1 MADVPPFFLLIG
13 KDTDYARLLEQHVSV
28 VWDAG
33 RLRFHDLVREGP
45 VHEAFTAAAYDVVL
59 IDQGPEEAVLGCDVA
74 ELAAREGFPP
84 VVIFA
89 SGDAVEASPGQVYG
103 VLPRERFGHA
113 RLALLLRA
121 AVDLRREAVKL
132 PRTRPVTLG
141 RYRFGSVNIRGQRF
155 VKELAA
161 GGTARVYLAE
171 SERAGEIVVLKVFDE
186 VPDVAERNVDY
197 DRFLQEYEVLSR
209 IEHPNVVRIHEL
221 GVADDHA
228 YIAMEYFPCGDL
240 RNRLLTPIFPA
251 DALKYLAQMAMALDA
266 VHALDILH
274 RDIKPGN
281 VMLRPD
287 DSLALIDFG
296 LAKAGGFN
304 VGGTL
309 AGEIFGTPYYMSPEQ
324 GHGHPLDARSD
335 LYSLGVIFYEMLTG
349 RKPYLGTS
357 PLNVIYMHKNAP
369 IPQLKGELACFQPFL
384 LRALAKEPAD
394 RFQSA
399 REMLD
404 ALGEYG

>member
-1 MADVPPFFLLIG
+1 MVEAPPFFLLIG
-13 KDTDYARLLEQHVSV
+13 KDTDYARLIEQHVSII
-28 VWDAG
+28 WDAG
-33 RLRFHDLVREGP
+33 KLRFHDLAREGP
-45 VHEAFTAAAYDVVL
+45 VHEAFTAAAFDAVL
-59 IDQGPEEAVLGCDVA
+59 IDQGAKAAVLDCDVA
-74 ELAAREGFPP
+74 ELASRPDFPP
-84 VVIFA
+84 VLIFA
-89 SGDAVEASPGQVYG
+89 SGDAIEASPGQVFG
-103 VLPRERFGHA
+103 VLPRERFAHA
-113 RLALLLRA
+113 RIALLLRA
-121 AVDLRREAVKL
+121 AVDLRRESLKL
-132 PRTRPVTLG
+132 PKTRADALG

-155 VKELAA
+155 VKELAT
-161 GGTARVYLAE
+161 GGSARVYLAE
-171 SERAGEIVVLKVFDE
+171 SERAGEIVVLKVFDD
-186 VPDVAERNVDY
+186 VPDVTERDVDY

-228 YIAMEYFPCGDL
+228 YIAMEYFSCGDL
-240 RNRLLTPIFPA
+240 RNRLLTPISPA
-251 DALKYLAQMAMALDA
+251 YALKYLTQMGMALDA

-296 LAKAGGFN
+296 LAKASGFSR
-304 VGGTL
+304 GGTL

-369 IPQLKGELACFQPFL
+369 IPQLKGELARFQPFL
-384 LRALAKEPAD
+384 LKALAKEPGD

-404 ALGEYG
+404 ALEEYG